1 MATKSKFAV
10 HLHNAKRAGRHYDIR
25 FKQPNGINWDSFA
38 TKKEPPMRSTDSKII
53 VFRTRVHSEKE
64 ALFTGE
70 IKAGYGAGKLSL
82 VDEGTCEFERYSNR
96 HIAVRFHGKK
106 FKGIYHFISI
116 AYSKA
121 KSANYGKKAYLF
133 FKGKDDNYEG

>member
-1 MATKSKFAV
+1 MQKSRFAI
-10 HLHNAKRAGRHYDIR
+10 HYHQAKRAGNHFDIR
-25 FKQPNGINWDSFA
+25 FKQPTGTNWDSFA
-38 TKKEPPMRSTDSKII
+38 TKKEIPLKTSDSKII

-70 IKAGYGAGKLSL
+70 IESGYGAGKLSL
-82 VDEGTCEFERYSNR
+82 YDEGDCEFERYSKR

-106 FKGIYHFISI
+106 IKGIYHFISI